1 MELFTY
7 KATLINVVDGD
18 TVDLKVDLGFD
29 IHFGL
34 RVRLEGINT
43 PEIFGVEKTSE
54 EYKKG
59 VAAKAFLQDVLT
71 REAKNLV
78 VKTAKDKQ
86 EKYGRYLAT
95 IFILG
100 PDGQPG
106 KESINDMLIRLGHAV
121 AYDGTGKV
129 K

>member
-7 KATLINVVDGD
+7 RATLINVVDGD
-18 TVDLKVDLGFD
+18 TVDLKVDMGFD
-29 IHFGL
+29 VHFGL

-43 PEIFGVEKTSE
+43 PEIFGVHKDTED
-54 EYKKG
+54 YKKG
-59 VAAKAFLQDVLT
+59 VAAKAFLQDILT

-95 IFILG
+95 LFILG
-100 PDGQPG
+100 ADGQPG